1 MNQKKIDDL
10 KIIIAGRWANLINKI
25 SDKPEANI
33 LPQPGPG
40 YLSRL
45 EIEKLMEGV
54 DFLPDVRS
62 MSAAEIIRELR
73 SYGPD
78 PETEQMIQNYI
89 EAKKHKP

>member
-1 MNQKKIDDL
+1 MNQKKIEDL
-10 KIIIAGRWANLINKI
+10 KLVIAGRWQNLINKI

-40 YLSRL
+40 YLPRAEL
-45 EIEKLMEGV
+45 EKLMEGA

-78 PETEQMIQNYI
+78 PETEQAIQTYI
-89 EAKKHKP
+89 EAKKK